1 RPKMVFSASVI
12 AVGDVGIADTQT
24 IVRPEYD
31 VFYSVRIHKLVVN
44 LHDPDDAD
52 VELGD
57 HAHFKESKAERAS
70 RPADKAWKKRH
81 ENEIQEMKRDW
92 DDDLEGMKEQIKQGY
107 EQALIDA
114 NANIEA
120 AEVRMQEELDTQ
132 RTAMLQNIEAAEQA
146 AKDAAAQNLADTT
159 ERINTTIDTN
169 RAELS
174 SDIQNAKQE
183 AIEQAESDAKEKADV
198 VQSNLDSFK
207 DTHQQMYD
215 EVTADVMDIDE
226 FLGNARDIPL
236 DQRFLNMTAE
246 FEERLENST
255 RSASNL
261 IRGSRFDEPD
271 MYNANFIGTSIYTSE
286 DVNFVR
292 FDTTIGVLPVIRME
306 GELHLHE
313 GVEYHLHLEYRSN
326 VVTELDGFI
335 FYHNDGRTERLENR
349 GLFIG
354 NLTTSGAWE
363 HASMTLKPNAEMS
376 GRLALGT
383 RQSHGTSPEGIIDVR
398 LPYLTTTAH
407 DQWLPHPLDANQN
420 IEEISSRITQL
431 EDGYSEFIVRSEGYA
446 EMNALT
452 QTVRD
457 YQTTVDGVEDI
468 IIQLENS
475 ELISRGRE
483 VLDTVDGFQRKVWMG
498 DIDRQNLIPHA
509 VFDGDGNRDEWGAWG
524 RNGTTYGG
532 RFKDYAIVGN
542 RNSSSNIGIVS
553 PEIGEYV
560 IPGQQYTLSW
570 EASTHYPST
579 TDIAFNY

>member
-1 RPKMVFSASVI
+1 NF
-12 AVGDVGIADTQT
+12 
-24 IVRPEYD
+24 
-31 VFYSVRIHKLVVN
+31 N
-44 LHDPDDAD
+44 
-52 VELGD
+52 
-57 HAHFKESKAERAS
+57 ESKAERS
-70 RPADKAWKKRH
+70 QRQKTEQWRRQSTSLITQMKNDFNQRFDDVKAQFKS
-81 ENEIQEMKRDW
+81 E
-92 DDDLEGMKEQIKQGY
+92 L
-107 EQALIDA
+107 EQAIIDA
-114 NANIEA
+114 NAEVAAAEQRMTEELAAQRATMIENIES
-120 AEVRMQEELDTQ
+120 
-132 RTAMLQNIEAAEQA
+132 AEQA

-398 LPYLTTTAH
+398 LP
-407 DQWLPHPLDANQN
+407 
-420 IEEISSRITQL
+420 
-431 EDGYSEFIVRSEGYA
+431 
-446 EMNALT
+446 
-452 QTVRD
+452 
-457 YQTTVDGVEDI
+457 
-468 IIQLENS
+468 
-475 ELISRGRE
+475 
-483 VLDTVDGFQRKVWMG
+483 
-498 DIDRQNLIPHA
+498 
-509 VFDGDGNRDEWGAWG
+509 
-524 RNGTTYGG
+524 
-532 RFKDYAIVGN
+532 
-542 RNSSSNIGIVS
+542 
-553 PEIGEYV
+553 
-560 IPGQQYTLSW
+560 
-570 EASTHYPST
+570 
-579 TDIAFNY
+579 